1 MNVDYHIPVLLNDS
15 VEGLITNTE
24 GIYVDVTFGGG
35 GHSSLI
41 LEKLSA
47 KGRLFAFDQDIEAF
61 DNQLD
66 DKRFQLIHGNF
77 RYIKNFLKYYG
88 FEKVDG
94 ILADL
99 GVSSHHFNE
108 EDRGFSF
115 RFDSPLDMRMN
126 KQSKLNASFV
136 INEYP
141 EEKLS
146 DIFYQYGEIHNAR
159 KLSKSIVNE
168 RKNKSI
174 KTTFQLLKIIEPLA
188 KKHQEHKYFAQVF
201 QAIRIEVNQELKALK
216 ILLEKSK
223 ELLKPSGRISIITYH
238 SLEDRLVK
246 NFIKKGSFS
255 GKEEKDFFG
264 NIQRPFREVNRKII
278 LPTDEELT
286 KITGQRAIETYAR
299 VSNASFKIREGMPL
313 GVKVTLRGEK
323 MYQFLDKLITIALPR
338 IRDFRGVKHKA
349 FDGNGNYSLGISEYI
364 IFPEIDLD
372 KVKSMKGCDITIVTS
387 ASSNDDA
394 YKLLEKFGMPFK
406 NIKREEV

>member
-286 KITGQRAIETYAR
+286 KNPRARSAKLRIAE
-299 VSNASFKIREGMPL
+299 KI
-313 GVKVTLRGEK
+313 
-323 MYQFLDKLITIALPR
+323 
-338 IRDFRGVKHKA
+338 
-349 FDGNGNYSLGISEYI
+349 
-364 IFPEIDLD
+364 
-372 KVKSMKGCDITIVTS
+372 
-387 ASSNDDA
+387 
-394 YKLLEKFGMPFK
+394 
-406 NIKREEV
+406 